1 MKKQDY
7 MWENFENYERGLVNR
22 PPKQTLQDLL
32 IEEIEEA
39 QISRKEY
46 IPLLPIVM
54 MFEKMDNRM
63 YLAKARDYLW
73 FGDEY
78 EN

>member
-1 MKKQDY
+1 
-7 MWENFENYERGLVNR
+7 MWENYENYERELVGK
-22 PPKQTLQDLL
+22 PPKPTLQDLL

-39 QISRKEY
+39 QILREEY

-73 FGDEY
+73 FNEVSL
-78 EN
+78 